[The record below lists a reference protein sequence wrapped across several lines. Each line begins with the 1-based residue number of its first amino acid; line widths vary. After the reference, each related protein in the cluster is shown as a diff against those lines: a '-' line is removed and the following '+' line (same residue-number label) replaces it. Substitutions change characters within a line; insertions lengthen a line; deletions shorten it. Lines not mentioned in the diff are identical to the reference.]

1 MSRFR
6 DHFRAEIFAETFSKI
21 FFSGPAGRMVAL
33 FFALFYGAFKF
44 FALVTMG
51 VFSLA
56 FWFFRRVFGAY
67 RESGYAVRNR
77 TFGELK
83 RVSSRFGD
91 AFERSERDGWHSV
104 TISGTGARHG
114 PFSLR
119 FDLHTPSGAVR
130 VRHADGLGNT
140 EEFGAE
146 EISRLAGRH
155 ADFPNVSDFPDF
167 YRNFRTHF
175 L

>member
-21 FFSGPAGRMVAL
+21 FFSGPAGRAVAL

-44 FALVTMG
+44 IALVTVG
-51 VFSLA
+51 AFSLA
-56 FWFFRRVFGAY
+56 FWFFRTVFGAY
-67 RESGYAVRNR
+67 RESGYAVRKR
-77 TFGELK
+77 AFGELK
-83 RVSSRFGD
+83 KDSSRFGD
-91 AFERSERDGWHSV
+91 GFERYERDGWLSV
-104 TISGTGARHG
+104 SISGTGLRHG

-119 FDLHTPSGAVR
+119 FDLHPSSGAVR
-130 VRHADGLGNT
+130 ILHSDAHGNT
-140 EEFGAE
+140 GEFGAE
-146 EISRLAGRH
+146 EIARLAGRH
-155 ADFPNVSDFPDF
+155 ADFPSVTDFPGF